1 MTGLKSDDRAG
12 GLHPVYGRHY
22 KHLDVSSSASRTRLM
37 RHRSYLLLVALD
49 AMLQRYEQTMDH
61 DELESLHD
69 VVLQRLRPQLQDDWT
84 EDVAAE
90 RGLEIATEVLQK
102 RTPRR

>member
-1 MTGLKSDDRAG
+1 
-12 GLHPVYGRHY
+12 
-22 KHLDVSSSASRTRLM
+22 M

-49 AMLQRYEQTMDH
+49 AMLQHYEHTLDH

-84 EDVAAE
+84 EAVAAE
-90 RGLEIATEVLQK
+90 RGLEIATEVLEK
-102 RTPRR
+102 RAPRR